1 MDLGYLLWISD
12 SHRSSVTAAEW
23 LVSVRTRWYPAV
35 PLRTGLWAA
44 GGTKGSTEG
53 LRQSVPL
60 QGLLHAPPLRNCS
73 FPTPVGC
80 RFFTPCE
87 VSWAHFVLVH
97 HFALTAISK
106 HPFKVGSCSAHTYQR
121 LVLCLWKTMRQQ
133 ACCSQEIVPVTG
145 EHSPHRCPPLCHR
158 LHLPMFLYSHPY
170 TLPTAWARH
179 CNIWESIWPGIKHNL
194 S

>member
-1 MDLGYLLWISD
+1 MDLGYLLWISG

-23 LVSVRTRWYPAV
+23 LVSVRTRWYPAM

-80 RFFTPCE
+80 RFFTPCK

-106 HPFKVGSCSAHTYQR
+106 HLFKVGSCSAHTYQS
-121 LVLCLWKTMRQQ
+121 KT
-133 ACCSQEIVPVTG
+133 CIVPLKNHEAT
-145 EHSPHRCPPLCHR
+145 SLLLTRNSACHR
-158 LHLPMFLYSHPY
+158 GAQP
-170 TLPTAWARH
+170 TQVPTAV
-179 CNIWESIWPGIKHNL
+179 P
-194 S
+194 